1 MTQVKEHLPSKHKDL
16 SSNPNLAKK
25 QKKSY

>member
-1 MTQVKEHLPSKHKDL
+1 VIEHLPSKHKDL